1 MSAAPRTRERWR
13 GIDDTVCFVAEAFF
27 FGVFSMRWC
36 LLARRRRPFRG
47 NRSRRRLRRERGR
60 PAAAT
65 RVRTRARVD
74 PTTRLRASFTYR
86 VVLLILVGSTR
97 HRVRAREDAST
108 RLPEPRS
115 RPGVDFVDPPR
126 RRHSRERRRRGGY
139 SSRTIPGR
147 SGRSPITI
155 DPSSASVPL
164 LRLGSLVVP
173 RASGGES
180 VINRFAARPL
190 GSPSRRRRRVFDFD
204 FVLVLVSRRRG
215 SRARPRRAFVRTS
228 LPPHRDGG
236 ERARRSIGAP
246 PRRVRRLVSRYLILS
261 ICLLNLKKKKKGDPP
276 RMRTYTRSVENRARR
291 GGDVGFRNNRV
302 EPVAALDRAPTRRVD
317 RDRGA
322 GMQKYP
328 APDDV
333 TRAAARP
340 APSLKIQSRAERE
353 TKTSSPSEYPH
364 RAGGDPPSAYVHL
377 PPLACSS
384 ASSPRYC
391 NNRTREASLR
401 TALRFFLA
409 AVHRGVNH
417 RGNLLDLRAE
427 LLLDA
432 EEVEAIVV
440 GDEVDGDAEMA
451 EAARN
456 GRRGE
461 GTSRSSWGSQS

>member
-1 MSAAPRTRERWR
+1 
-13 GIDDTVCFVAEAFF
+13 
-27 FGVFSMRWC
+27 MRWC

-97 HRVRAREDAST
+97 LDRVRAREDAST

-139 SSRTIPGR
+139 SSRTIPRRDGADDR
-147 SGRSPITI
+147 PSPIV
-155 DPSSASVPL
+155 PSSASVPL

-228 LPPHRDGG
+228 LPHRDGG

-261 ICLLNLKKKKKGDPP
+261 ICLLNLKKKKKGDPL
-276 RMRTYTRSVENRARR
+276 RMRTYMRSVENRARR

-340 APSLKIQSRAERE
+340 
-353 TKTSSPSEYPH
+353 
-364 RAGGDPPSAYVHL
+364 
-377 PPLACSS
+377 
-384 ASSPRYC
+384 
-391 NNRTREASLR
+391 
-401 TALRFFLA
+401 
-409 AVHRGVNH
+409 
-417 RGNLLDLRAE
+417 
-427 LLLDA
+427 
-432 EEVEAIVV
+432 
-440 GDEVDGDAEMA
+440 
-451 EAARN
+451 
-456 GRRGE
+456 RRHP
-461 GTSRSSWGSQS
+461 